1 MQPHSSTSDH
11 ITELHTELP
20 SVEEVSSSLDEV
32 SAMENVPTNNVSVTS
47 ETMDTTELLVVS
59 ISNWSGFKIVI
70 DNIDKNFRPSFKRH
84 DNRTVSMHACNTYA
98 SQDRID
104 FSSISDVNPAAP
116 QIDVQKL
123 LIGKAEVD
131 SLNGDVVV
139 LLSR

>member
-1 MQPHSSTSDH
+1 M
-11 ITELHTELP
+11 
-20 SVEEVSSSLDEV
+20 EEVSSSLDEIP
-32 SAMENVPTNNVSVTS
+32 AMENVPTNVSVTS
-47 ETMDTTELLVVS
+47 ETMDTTELLS

-84 DNRTVSMHACNTYA
+84 DNRTVSMHACNAYA

-104 FSSISDVNPAAP
+104 FSSLSDVNPAAP

-123 LIGKAEVD
+123 LIGNAEVD

>member
-1 MQPHSSTSDH
+1 M
-11 ITELHTELP
+11 
-20 SVEEVSSSLDEV
+20 EEVSSSLDEIP
-32 SAMENVPTNNVSVTS
+32 AMENVPTNVSVTS
-47 ETMDTTELLVVS
+47 ETVDTTELPVVS

-84 DNRTVSMHACNTYA
+84 DNRTVSMHACNAYA

-104 FSSISDVNPAAP
+104 FSSLSDVNPAAP

>member
-1 MQPHSSTSDH
+1 MSV
-11 ITELHTELP
+11 LP
-20 SVEEVSSSLDEV
+20 VKPWILQNCLLFPLVTGLD
-32 SAMENVPTNNVSVTS
+32 SKLLL
-47 ETMDTTELLVVS
+47 TTLTRIL
-59 ISNWSGFKIVI
+59 
-70 DNIDKNFRPSFKRH
+70 DLPFKRH
-84 DNRTVSMHACNTYA
+84 NNRTVSMHACNAYA

-104 FSSISDVNPAAP
+104 FSSLSDVNPAAP